1 MPRGPKGVPML
12 VGAACSRQCER
23 WVYERDFKDALS
35 LAALN
40 KPPILRPHFQA
51 AAWRERQM
59 PVQQLSER

>member
-12 VGAACSRQCER
+12 VAAACGRQCER

-35 LAALN
+35 PAALN

-51 AAWRERQM
+51 AA
-59 PVQQLSER
+59 